1 MYKNTKNLIK
11 QSLFNYGT
19 NKIQSYMPLYSTIS
33 YNGCTSVNQ
42 AIAYTIGMKVGL
54 SLKVLTIILL
64 FL

>member
-1 MYKNTKNLIK
+1 
-11 QSLFNYGT
+11 
-19 NKIQSYMPLYSTIS
+19 MPLYSTIS

-64 FL
+64 LGSLILLCNKIEPESGLDLVKD